1 MLDFDRVQGALEGLG
16 ANLDAAEAHGAL
28 CALLLQDSGL
38 PIWLGHILDELP
50 DEADVLAAERV
61 GVLGELYE
69 TTRAELE
76 DSELG
81 LQLLLPDESDD
92 FGLRLLA
99 LASWCQ
105 GYLYGFGVNTAL
117 DREALDEEAREC
129 LSDLLE
135 ISKLSHDEEA
145 SEAAEEQFAEL
156 VEHVRI
162 ITLTLNESLQPSAA
176 PATLH

>member
-1 MLDFDRVQGALEGLG
+1 MLDFDRVQAALEGLA
-16 ANLDAAEAHGAL
+16 ANLDAAEAHGTL
-28 CALLLQDSGL
+28 CALLLQDSAM

-50 DEADVLAAERV
+50 DTADALAAERI

-69 TTRAELE
+69 TTRQQLD

-81 LQLLLPDESDD
+81 LQLLLPDESED

-99 LASWCQ
+99 LARWCE
-105 GYLYGFGVNTAL
+105 GYLYGFGVNTAI
-117 DREALDEEAREC
+117 DEDALDEEAREC

-145 SEAAEEQFAEL
+145 SEAAEQQYAEL

-162 ITLTLNESLQPSAA
+162 VALMLNESLQPA
-176 PATLH
+176 PAASSLH